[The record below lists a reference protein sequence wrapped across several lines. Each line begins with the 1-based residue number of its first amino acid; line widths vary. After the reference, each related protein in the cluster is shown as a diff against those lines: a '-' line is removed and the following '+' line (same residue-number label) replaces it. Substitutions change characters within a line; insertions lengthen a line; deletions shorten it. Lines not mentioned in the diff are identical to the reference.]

1 MDLKQ
6 PFWVVFM
13 HKMNNSLTGG
23 LDTELNDILLKYPKG
38 KGISR
43 WISPDWVWIDKTD
56 AKMKCNEKI

>member
-1 MDLKQ
+1 
-6 PFWVVFM
+6 M

-43 WISPDWVWIDKTD
+43 
-56 AKMKCNEKI
+56 